1 MTELDEKIKYF
12 GSLFKNCLDNEL
24 LQDAINYV
32 DHGERRLAFETV
44 CDHLSE
50 YEVPIKKAEYDLA
63 IFICNGLKIDA
74 DDISLRHLKALI
86 TR

>member
-12 GSLFKNCLDNEL
+12 GSLFKNRLDNEL

-44 CDHLSE
+44 CDYLSE
-50 YEVPIKKAEYDLA
+50 YEVPINKAEYDLA

-86 TR
+86 T

>member
-12 GSLFKNCLDNEL
+12 GSLFKNRLDNEL

-50 YEVPIKKAEYDLA
+50 YEVPINKGEYDLA
-63 IFICNGLKIDA
+63 ILICNELKMDA

-86 TR
+86 T

>member
-12 GSLFKNCLDNEL
+12 GSLFKNRLDNEL
-24 LQDAINYV
+24 LQDAMNYV

-50 YEVPIKKAEYDLA
+50 YEVPINRGEYDLA
-63 IFICNGLKIDA
+63 ILICNELKMDA

-86 TR
+86 T

>member
-12 GSLFKNCLDNEL
+12 GSLFKNRLDNEL
-24 LQDAINYV
+24 LQDAMNYV

-44 CDHLSE
+44 CDHISE
-50 YEVPIKKAEYDLA
+50 YEVPINKGEYDLA
-63 IFICNGLKIDA
+63 ILICNELKMDA

-86 TR
+86 T

>member
-12 GSLFKNCLDNEL
+12 GSLFKNRLDNEL
-24 LQDAINYV
+24 LQDAMNYV

-50 YEVPIKKAEYDLA
+50 YEVPINKGEYDLA
-63 IFICNGLKIDA
+63 ILICNELKMDA

-86 TR
+86 T

>member
-12 GSLFKNCLDNEL
+12 GSLFKNRLDNEL
-24 LQDAINYV
+24 LQDAMNYV

-50 YEVPIKKAEYDLA
+50 YEVPINKGEYDLA
-63 IFICNGLKIDA
+63 ILICNELKMDA
-74 DDISLRHLKALI
+74 DDISLKHLKALI
-86 TR
+86 T